1 MKTNIYKYL
10 VYNCLNTMNS
20 NCFRKIYVYEYI
32 HINKTKVCLFIIKIQ
47 IHFLTVH
54 KLKRKSQLP
63 LSVYLSFI
71 QRYEFTS

>member
-1 MKTNIYKYL
+1 
-10 VYNCLNTMNS
+10 
-20 NCFRKIYVYEYI
+20 VYEYI

-47 IHFLTVH
+47 IDFLTVH